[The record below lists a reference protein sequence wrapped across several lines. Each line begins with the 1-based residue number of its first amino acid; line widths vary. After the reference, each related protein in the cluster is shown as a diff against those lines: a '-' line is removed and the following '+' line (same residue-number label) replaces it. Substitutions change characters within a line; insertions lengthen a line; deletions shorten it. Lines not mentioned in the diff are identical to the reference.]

1 VSEARLETERLVLR
15 GWRADDLDAYGAMTA
30 DPDVMRY
37 LGGPLDQ
44 VQSWRQMALFAGHW
58 TLRGYGLWAVER
70 KADGAFLGRVGLW
83 NPEGWPGLELGWT
96 LARDAWGQGYAFEAA
111 GAAMAWAWT
120 ELGAPELISLI
131 DPGNAASL
139 RVAERLGMRRSRE
152 QDLNGQRVLV
162 FAIERPSS
170 P

>member
-1 VSEARLETERLVLR
+1 VSEGRLETERLVLR
-15 GWRADDLDAYGAMTA
+15 GWRADDLDA
-30 DPDVMRY
+30 
-37 LGGPLDQ
+37 
-44 VQSWRQMALFAGHW
+44 
-58 TLRGYGLWAVER
+58 
-70 KADGAFLGRVGLW
+70 W

-96 LARDAWGQGYAFEAA
+96 LARDAWGQGYASEAA

-139 RVAERLGMRRSRE
+139 RVAERLGMCRSRE
-152 QDLNGQRVLV
+152 QDRNGKRILV